1 MGPKFERVIQEAAR
15 LLGERIEHHKQM
27 PEVSFAD
34 HVRKARLNLAG
45 RAVGRHIVYLDTNAW
60 VTIANVRINKQRVD
74 DRMRDFAQQVERA
87 AAINRFL
94 FPIGLTTYYE
104 LEATT
109 DPGTHE
115 SLRGFVDTL
124 SQGCCAAMFMEKIE
138 EELDR
143 LVAGDFRTYT
153 GPAEYL
159 RSPIELLGIPSI
171 DINHPLLLQVA
182 DQNTH
187 RKAFYDVATSLPF
200 SQQLELSME
209 QGKLWDNTAQT
220 VSLNDGKATYQREV
234 PTLPVAIAHEVTGQ
248 IDAYC
253 ESHQIDIPLKSR
265 NMLGY
270 LAVLHWHENPSSP
283 ALPTLRVL
291 ASLHGLLRFDP
302 QRKYHD
308 GDAADFMQAANALPM
323 ACAFY
328 TDRKLVNLLD
338 DPRLA
343 PLRGAMHCE
352 PVYGFANMARHLE
365 KLIDTPV
372 SSGPVIP

>member
-1 MGPKFERVIQEAAR
+1 MGPTFARAIEGAAK
-15 LLGERIEHHKQM
+15 LLGDRIEHHKQK
-27 PEVSFAD
+27 PEISFAD
-34 HVRKARLNLAG
+34 HVRTVRLNLAG
-45 RAVGRHIVYLDTNAW
+45 RATGRHIVYFDTNAW

-74 DRMRDFAQQVERA
+74 DRMRDFALQVERA
-87 AAINRFL
+87 AATDRFL

-115 SLRGFVDTL
+115 SLRGFIDTL

-138 EELDR
+138 EELGR
-143 LVAGDFRTYT
+143 LVAGDFRSYT

-171 DINHPLLLQVA
+171 DINHSLLLQVA

-200 SQQLELSME
+200 SLQLKISME
-209 QGKLWDNTAQT
+209 QGKEAWDNTAQT
-220 VSLNDGKATYQREV
+220 ASLNDGKTTYQHEV
-234 PTLPVAIAHEVTGQ
+234 PTLPMAIAHEVTGQ
-248 IDAYC
+248 VDVYC
-253 ESHQIDIPLKSR
+253 ETHQVDIPLKSR

-270 LAVLHWHENPSSP
+270 LAVLHWHQNPSNNS
-283 ALPTLRVL
+283 LPTLRVL

-308 GDAADFMQAANALPM
+308 GDAADFMQAANALPL
-323 ACAFY
+323 ATAFY
-328 TDRKLVNLLD
+328 TDRKLVNLLN
-338 DPRLA
+338 DPRLT
-343 PLRGAMHCE
+343 PLRGAMPCE
-352 PVYGFANMARHLE
+352 PVHGFANMARHLE

-372 SSGPVIP
+372 PGRATP